1 MRRSFFLWAALT
13 VSALPAFAQAGEES
27 PVGSYRAE
35 SVSLTSGMD
44 LVVPV
49 GAPSGWTGFST
60 RFGNSDTAG
69 IVGIDANVRLVVSG
83 VVLGAQLGVAFYDQI
98 ISDAIFV
105 PGLSVGYAIP
115 LSRKLALTPSL
126 HSVFL
131 LSTAG
136 GASPDVQLT
145 AEAALEVVPRQAGV
159 HRARARH
166 GRLPGHGRGEVG
178 DGDVHL
184 RHRLSPRRRVLNR
197 GSSRRHGPCVAGCRL

>member
-145 AEAALEVVPRQAGV
+145 AEAALEWFLARQAFIEPVLAMGDYQDTGAGRSGTATFIFGIGYRLGV
-159 HRARARH
+159 
-166 GRLPGHGRGEVG
+166 VF
-178 DGDVHL
+178 
-184 RHRLSPRRRVLNR
+184 
-197 GSSRRHGPCVAGCRL
+197 